1 MSVEK
6 ISLPTIIDVARAAGV
21 SPATASRALANYGR
35 VAPTTVTKVKKAAD
49 ELGYRPNDL
58 ARSMRSGTTRTIGLV
73 IISDFTN
80 AFFDRATK
88 AIVDSAR
95 ANGYQVLISHTD
107 EDIDVERLAVQTLL
121 DKQVDGLIIVPSLTT
136 DHAHLNANA
145 LGGKPIVIIDRLTQG
160 IDATSVTTDDFFGT
174 ASAVRH
180 AVSLGH
186 TRLGFLISAFG
197 VEGFTTTKPPQM
209 LSVVSDRAD
218 GFRSGAKEAGIP
230 QRHQQWV
237 YSQDV
242 PAISEAAVAPMLDRQ
257 KSPTIIFTSNND
269 MALAVLPVAGNR
281 GLTIGRELSLV
292 TVDDSQWA
300 AAMRPGITVIARPV
314 ERLGVLAVE
323 HLVARIDTP
332 TFAREAIILP
342 TELIARGSVA
352 NLKMLPYQE

>member
-1 MSVEK
+1 MTVEK
-6 ISLPTIIDVARAAGV
+6 VIPPTIIDVALAAGV

-35 VAPTTVTKVKKAAD
+35 VAAATVTKVKQVAQ
-49 ELGYRPNDL
+49 ELGYRPNEL

-95 ANGYQVLISHTD
+95 SNGYQVLISHTD

-121 DKQVDGLIIVPSLTT
+121 DKQVDGLIIVPSLAT
-136 DHAHLNANA
+136 DHTHLSANA

-160 IDATSVTTDDFFGT
+160 IDATSVTTDDFSGT

-197 VEGFTTTKPPQM
+197 VEGFTATKPPQM
-209 LSVVSDRAD
+209 LTVVSARAD
-218 GFRSGAKEAGIP
+218 GFSSGAKDAGIA

-237 YSQDV
+237 YSEDV
-242 PAISEAAVAPMLDRQ
+242 PAVSEAAVAAMLDAP
-257 KSPTIIFTSNND
+257 KPPTIIFTSNND
-269 MALAVLPVAGNR
+269 MALAVLAVAGNR
-281 GLTIGRELSLV
+281 ELTIGRDLSLV

-300 AAMRPGITVIARPV
+300 AAMRPGITVVARPV
-314 ERLGVLAVE
+314 ERLGQLAVE
-323 HLVARIDTP
+323 HLVARIHNP
-332 TFAREAIILP
+332 KFAREAIVLP
-342 TELIARGSVA
+342 TELLARGSVA
-352 NLKMLPYQE
+352 NLMMLSYRE